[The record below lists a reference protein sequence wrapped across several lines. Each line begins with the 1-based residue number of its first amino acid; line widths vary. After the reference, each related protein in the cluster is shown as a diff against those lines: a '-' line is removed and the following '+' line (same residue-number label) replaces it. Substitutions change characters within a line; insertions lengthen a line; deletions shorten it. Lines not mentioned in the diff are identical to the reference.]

1 MPPFGTELGW
11 SRDVRDRFHGMLPD
25 LEAEAARL
33 READRLPELADVQR
47 RISIHAAARDG
58 GHPYLFR
65 ERFAPC
71 FDEGVTLARRL
82 PDDSARLA
90 RALTDRSMFLVAAR
104 TFEPAYADLAE
115 AVALLHDH

>member
-11 SRDVRDRFHGMLPD
+11 SGDVRDGFQAMLPD
-25 LEAEAARL
+25 LEAEAVRL

-47 RISIHAAARDG
+47 RIIIRAAARDG
-58 GHPYLFR
+58 GRPDLFK
-65 ERFAPC
+65 ERFAPY

-82 PDDSARLA
+82 PGNAARLA

-104 TFEPAYADLAE
+104 TFEPAYADLSE
-115 AVALLHDH
+115 AVTLLQDR